1 MRRFVLRQ
9 RVGRAAA
16 FVAAYAL
23 VFNVILSSLLVASIS
38 PAAAAAGQILCI
50 NSADAGV
57 AHDDAGKSGRSG
69 AIHCPLCIGH
79 HFTGALPPPAFA
91 FGARLPVAVT
101 TIRSFEARFVA
112 RFRSYDHRSRGPP
125 APT

>member
-23 VFNVILSSLLVASIS
+23 VLNVILSSLLV
-38 PAAAAAGQILCI
+38 AGQILCI
-50 NSADAGV
+50 NSADPGV
-57 AHDDAGKSGRSG
+57 AHDDAGKSGRGG

-79 HFTGALPPPAFA
+79 HVTGALPPPAFA
-91 FGARLPVAVT
+91 FGARLPIALT
-101 TIRSFEARFVA
+101 TVRAFEVRFVA
-112 RFRSYDHRSRGPP
+112 RFRSYDHQSRGPP
-125 APT
+125 TLT

>member
-23 VFNVILSSLLVASIS
+23 VLNVILSSLLVAGIS

-50 NSADAGV
+50 NRADPGV
-57 AHDDAGKSGRSG
+57 AHDDAGKSGRGG

-79 HFTGALPPPAFA
+79 HVTGALPPPAFA
-91 FGARLPVAVT
+91 FGARLPIALT
-101 TIRSFEARFVA
+101 TVRAFEVRFVA
-112 RFRSYDHRSRGPP
+112 RFRSYDHQSRGPP
-125 APT
+125 TLT